1 MDGFLKMN
9 KTEEIDKVG
18 NAHEEN
24 LPQTRAPEK
33 PLNNESIAETHI
45 HCEEHT
51 LGATNDGSSL
61 TIGATSDGSSLTI
74 GATNDGSSLTIG
86 ATSDG
91 SSLTIGAT
99 SDGSSL
105 TIEATNDGSSFTTG
119 GTVDVPFLA
128 PSKQGKEEKP
138 KRLCGYLH
146 KLGLK
151 GPLKAW
157 KYRFFCYDDKKCHLL
172 YYRMAS
178 DVCALGTIDVHAATF
193 HFSMEAEEG
202 IFEIKTPTKPYIL
215 KAINNHAKMYWL
227 QQLQQKRW
235 EYCNNASKIH
245 TGMMSSHVPDSKDN
259 ADGDF
264 LPPVKTPTEVVGLTV
279 ASMPA
284 PQESTSLQN
293 ISLKHPWK
301 EIQNTVRNICS
312 SKPTQTAGVSRSVF
326 HFEEAEQAVEAD
338 TSAKQFGK
346 MSPSLNF
353 ARKARKLNGSL
364 PPNHENVSLEKM
376 NNLQLQIQ
384 VVTEELKSQKDLVK
398 LLHRALES
406 AQEEKRACTEY
417 LGAPEEKDRL
427 ELIRHK
433 VRQIED
439 LRQRVEALEQEKQ
452 DLEQGVSFKDFHIG
466 ELKEHVQLLMEKNSA
481 KQQVILK
488 QSEQLLSQTEN
499 NIGIAT
505 LQGQY
510 RKIDSLMDDIS
521 AYKTQNQFLNS
532 EIHQVT
538 QLWRNTAE
546 KETAL
551 LMKCSYLEARNCQIE
566 SKYLIVLRKL
576 QEALPYLDAEYCEV
590 IKRLIEDALQS
601 DIKSPLQPSTV
612 QFSPVSEYDDYG
624 FMIIPEYEVEHLKLL
639 AKIQAL
645 EIRSNKLLTHEVVDK
660 PLRIKWNSIGEL
672 FHSTELKTLV
682 RCGIP
687 TEHRKRVWKWLTSQ
701 RIRIIANHYQDLL
714 RKCESAQ
721 HPAFQQIELDI
732 HRTLTNN
739 KHFNSPNS
747 DFIQRLRRVLFAL
760 SWQNPTIGYCQGLNR
775 LAALALLVLEDEESA
790 FYCLV
795 DIVENIMPAE
805 YYSNNLSGSQVDQR
819 VFKDFLSEKLPRV
832 TAHLEQYKIDLS
844 LITFNWFLVV
854 FVDSL
859 VSDIL
864 LRVWDAFLYEGTK
877 VIFRY
882 ALAIFKYNEEEIL
895 KLTSETDIY
904 EYLSFFTKTICD
916 GRKLMNIAFNE
927 MNPFPIKLVRNRRAA
942 HMEKLKAELV
952 ELENI
957 KQEYVKSKEDLRS
970 TDNDMGVSD
979 DDDDT

>member
-1 MDGFLKMN
+1 MN
-9 KTEEIDKVG
+9 EQDVNDKVDDI
-18 NAHEEN
+18 HEET
-24 LPQTRAPEK
+24 LPESGMPNKA
-33 PLNNESIAETHI
+33 LNDEANETEI
-45 HCEEHT
+45 H
-51 LGATNDGSSL
+51 
-61 TIGATSDGSSLTI
+61 SDGHVI
-74 GATNDGSSLTIG
+74 GNI
-86 ATSDG
+86 
-91 SSLTIGAT
+91 
-99 SDGSSL
+99 
-105 TIEATNDGSSFTTG
+105 
-119 GTVDVPFLA
+119 VDVPSLT
-128 PSKQGKEEKP
+128 PSKEDDREKT
-138 KRLCGYLH
+138 KKLCGYLY
-146 KLGLK
+146 KQGIK

-172 YYRMAS
+172 YYRMAT
-178 DVCALGTIDVHAATF
+178 DVCPLGSIDLHAATF
-193 HFSMEAEEG
+193 HFSMEAGEG
-202 IFEIKTPTKPYIL
+202 IFEIRTPTKPYIL

-227 QQLQQKRW
+227 QQLQRKRW
-235 EYCNNASKIH
+235 ENYNNVSKVH
-245 TGMMSSHVPDSKDN
+245 TDMIMSSDVRDSESNLHN
-259 ADGDF
+259 AVDVDF
-264 LPPVKTPTEVVGLTV
+264 FPTVKTPTEVVGLTV

-301 EIQNTVRNICS
+301 EIQNTVRNICA
-312 SKPTQTAGVSRSVF
+312 SKPPQSISRSIF
-326 HFEEAEQAVEAD
+326 HFEETEQSTEEAS
-338 TSAKQFGK
+338 TKQHGRL
-346 MSPSLNF
+346 SPSLNF
-353 ARKARKLNGSL
+353 ARRAKKQNGC
-364 PPNHENVSLEKM
+364 PPSNNDNIYHDKMHNPNLE
-376 NNLQLQIQ
+376 IQ
-384 VVTEELKSQKDLVK
+384 AITEELKSQKDLVK

-417 LGAPEEKDRL
+417 LSATEEKDRL

-439 LRQRVEALEQEKQ
+439 FRQRVELLEQEKQ
-452 DLEQGVSFKDFHIG
+452 DLEQCVSFKDFHIG
-466 ELKEHVQLLMEKNSA
+466 ELKEHVQLLMEKNNA
-481 KQQVILK
+481 KQQFIMKLN
-488 QSEQLLSQTEN
+488 EQLLSQSDSDKKNTT
-499 NIGIAT
+499 GIET

-510 RKIDSLMDDIS
+510 KKIDSLMDDIN

-532 EIHQVT
+532 EIHQLT
-538 QLWRNTAE
+538 RLWRNTAE

-551 LMKCSYLEARNCQIE
+551 LMKCSYQEARNCQIE

-576 QEALPYLDAEYCEV
+576 EEVLPYLDAEYCEV
-590 IKRLIEDALQS
+590 IKHLIEDALQS

-612 QFSPVSEYDDYG
+612 HFSPLSEYDDYG

-660 PLRIKWNSIGEL
+660 PLRMKWNSIEVL
-672 FHSTELKTLV
+672 SHTIELKTLV

-701 RIRIIANHYQDLL
+701 RICISDNHYKDLL
-714 RKCESAQ
+714 IKCENAH
-721 HPAFQQIELDI
+721 HPATQQIELDI

-739 KHFNSPNS
+739 KHFNSPTS
-747 DFIQRLRRVLFAL
+747 EFIQKLRRVLVAY

-795 DIVENIMPAE
+795 DILENIMPAE

-819 VFKDFLSEKLPRV
+819 VFKDFLSEKLPRL
-832 TAHLEQYKIDLS
+832 TAHLVQYKIDLT
-844 LITFNWFLVV
+844 LITFNWFLVI

-895 KLTSETDIY
+895 KLNNETEIY
-904 EYLSFFTKTICD
+904 QYLSFFTKTICD

-927 MNPFPIKLVRNRRAA
+927 LNPFPMKLVRNRRVA
-942 HMEKLKAELV
+942 HMEKFKAELV

-957 KQEYVKSKEDLRS
+957 KREYVKSKKDLNS
-970 TDNDMGVSD
+970 TGNNMGVSD
-979 DDDDT
+979 DEEDA

>member
-1 MDGFLKMN
+1 MNEVDGN
-9 KTEEIDKVG
+9 DKV
-18 NAHEEN
+18 AEIHEQT
-24 LPQTRAPEK
+24 LPEIGIPDR
-33 PLNNESIAETHI
+33 PLNYEPIAETSI

-51 LGATNDGSSL
+51 TGAAIDVPSL
-61 TIGATSDGSSLTI
+61 TQ
-74 GATNDGSSLTIG
+74 
-86 ATSDG
+86 
-91 SSLTIGAT
+91 
-99 SDGSSL
+99 
-105 TIEATNDGSSFTTG
+105 
-119 GTVDVPFLA
+119 
-128 PSKQGKEEKP
+128 SKESGEEKP
-138 KRLCGYLH
+138 KKLCGYLY
-146 KLGLK
+146 KLGIK
-151 GPLKAW
+151 GPLKPW
-157 KYRFFCYDDKKCHLL
+157 KYRFFCYDEKKCHLL
-172 YYRMAS
+172 YYRMAT
-178 DVCALGTIDVHAATF
+178 DVCPLGNIDLHAATF

-202 IFEIKTPTKPYIL
+202 IFEIKTPTKAYIL

-227 QQLQQKRW
+227 QQLQRKRW
-235 EYCNNASKIH
+235 EYCKNALKIH
-245 TGMMSSHVPDSKDN
+245 TGIMSSDILNSEDN
-259 ADGDF
+259 LHNAVDGDF
-264 LPPVKTPTEVVGLTV
+264 LSPVKTPTEVVGLTV
-279 ASMPA
+279 ASMPV
-284 PQESTSLQN
+284 PQESSSLQN

-301 EIQNTVRNICS
+301 EIQNTVRNICG
-312 SKPTQTAGVSRSVF
+312 SKPTQTISRSVF
-326 HFEEAEQAVEAD
+326 HFEETDPAAEVEV
-338 TSAKQFGK
+338 TAKQFGK
-346 MSPSLNF
+346 LSPSLNF
-353 ARKARKLNGSL
+353 AWKARRQNGCL
-364 PPNHENVSLEKM
+364 PPNHENISLEKR
-376 NNLQLQIQ
+376 NNPQLQIQ
-384 VVTEELKSQKDLVK
+384 AVTEELKSQKDLVK

-417 LGAPEEKDRL
+417 LSAPEEQDRL

-439 LRQRVEALEQEKQ
+439 LRQRVEVLEQEKQ
-452 DLEQGVSFKDFHIG
+452 NLEQNVSLKDFHIG

-481 KQQVILK
+481 KQQVIIK
-488 QSEQLLSQTEN
+488 QNEQLLSQIDSDSKNST
-499 NIGIAT
+499 GIET
-505 LQGQY
+505 LKQQY
-510 RKIDSLMDDIS
+510 RKIDSLMDDING
-521 AYKTQNQFLNS
+521 YKTQNNFLNS

-538 QLWRNTAE
+538 QLWRNTTE

-551 LMKCSYLEARNCQIE
+551 LMKCCYLEARNCQIE

-590 IKRLIEDALQS
+590 IKRLIEEALQS
-601 DIKSPLQPSTV
+601 DIKAPLQPSTV
-612 QFSPVSEYDDYG
+612 HFSPISEYDDYG

-660 PLRIKWNSIGEL
+660 PLRMKWNSIDDL
-672 FHSTELKTLV
+672 SHSMELKTLV

-701 RIRIIANHYQDLL
+701 RIRIFANHYKDLL
-714 RKCESAQ
+714 RKCEIVQ
-721 HPAFQQIELDI
+721 HPATQQIELDI

-739 KHFNSPNS
+739 KHFNSPTS
-747 DFIQRLRRVLFAL
+747 EFIQKLRRVLFAY

-795 DIVENIMPAE
+795 DIVENIMPAG
-805 YYSNNLSGSQVDQR
+805 YYGNNLSGSQVDQR
-819 VFKDFLSEKLPRV
+819 VFKDFLSEKLPRL
-832 TAHLEQYKIDLS
+832 TAHFEQYKIDLS

-895 KLTSETDIY
+895 KLTEETEIY
-904 EYLSFFTKTICD
+904 QYLSFFTKTICD

-927 MNPFPIKLVRNRRAA
+927 MNPFPMKLVRNRRAA
-942 HMEKLKAELV
+942 HMEKFKAELV

-957 KQEYVKSKEDLRS
+957 KQAYVKSKEELRS
-970 TDNDMGVSD
+970 RDNDVGVSD
-979 DDDDT
+979 DEEDT